1 MNFKRIT
8 CSHLNSVHLFRGFL
22 HFDVNVSEI
31 IKRILFELCDTCL
44 KVEIVVLDGKWRP
57 VTTSET
63 CLHLFDAPIEQLPLL
78 VSQFYPAKLTQVE
91 STNNKSKLKS
101 QFNFTWFF
109 EDVCDRFDSCD
120 GQRISA
126 DPDPSFR
133 NRNAE

>member
-1 MNFKRIT
+1 M
-8 CSHLNSVHLFRGFL
+8 
-22 HFDVNVSEI
+22 
-31 IKRILFELCDTCL
+31 
-44 KVEIVVLDGKWRP
+44 EIVVLDGKWRP
-57 VTTSET
+57 FTTLET
-63 CLHLFDAPIEQLPLL
+63 CLHLFDAPIEQLSLL